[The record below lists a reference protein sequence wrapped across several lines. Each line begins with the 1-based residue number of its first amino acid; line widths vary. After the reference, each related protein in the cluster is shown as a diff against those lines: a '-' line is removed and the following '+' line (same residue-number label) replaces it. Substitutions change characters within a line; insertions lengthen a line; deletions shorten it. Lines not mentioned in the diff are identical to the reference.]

1 MKAITNVRSK
11 NVLYSVI
18 DRNSMWGWEFP
29 DTRPQDANI
38 VFMFND
44 FQFKKEVLQWQKEGK
59 KVIVFEHGWNSFFD
73 YELNNQE
80 HIANGYMAL
89 GKNSAESLSRAG
101 IPKKKI
107 LITGNPNF
115 ENLKSNDNDNPVPSI
130 IYTALHWFGERKE
143 YNTRKLEEIIKVF
156 NKYAYI
162 HVKTIAD
169 SHIDIQKEIHSVWY
183 SEVSNQK
190 NLFREMAL
198 GLSNFDIVLTP
209 KESTFDF
216 IALLLGKKVFRVGK
230 ESEYRKSGEQHSRN
244 ILPYV
249 DISTDLL
256 LQEPQI
262 NVDLKDELSPSMS
275 IEKILNWVEKL

>member
-11 NVLYSVI
+11 NVLYSVT

-29 DTRPQDANI
+29 NTNPEKADI
-38 VFMFND
+38 IFMFND
-44 FQFKKEVLQWQKEGK
+44 FLFKKDVLRWQKKGK

-80 HIANGYMAL
+80 FIADGYMAL
-89 GKNSAESLSRAG
+89 GKNTAESLSRAG

-130 IYTALHWFGERKE
+130 IYTALHWFGERTK
-143 YNTRKLEEIIKVF
+143 YNTQKLNKIIKTF
-156 NKYAYI
+156 NKYTYI

-169 SHIDIQKEIHSVWY
+169 SHINIPKEISGVWY
-183 SEVSNQK
+183 SEVSKKK

-198 GLSNFDIVLTP
+198 GLSNYDIVLTP

-216 IALLLGKKVFRVGK
+216 IALLIGKKVFRIEAEK
-230 ESEYRKSGEQHSRN
+230 EYRKEGEQHSRN